1 MNVVFDHTSQY
12 DNQDV
17 RCSYRIGEDGVREM
31 VNELKSLQRDGFLI
45 PNVGDLYLL
54 RCAWYSHPFIHK
66 RSRCDKD
73 NLIMITAVDCVT
85 LTNPSDS
92 NVGTVMPVLSHTCQF
107 VSARKLLVAR
117 NKEVLVLDVHTGS
130 LLALTDVADSLLS
143 VD

>member
-1 MNVVFDHTSQY
+1 MRV
-12 DNQDV
+12 
-17 RCSYRIGEDGVREM
+17 M
-31 VNELKSLQRDGFLI
+31 V
-45 PNVGDLYLL
+45 
-54 RCAWYSHPFIHK
+54 
-66 RSRCDKD
+66 
-73 NLIMITAVDCVT
+73 TAVRQFALSLGKISSIEYRLIT